1 MSGKLLIVDSV
12 VTNRIVLKVKLLA
25 AKYAVTACATRD
37 EALAHLARDRP
48 DLVVLSLADGPD
60 EVLAFCRALRKDP
73 STAGT
78 AVICL
83 SEVGAEGLGVAALRA
98 GADDVMERPV
108 DDALMLARIRSL
120 LRARNTD
127 AEFRL
132 RGETARVLGLAE
144 PPGEFTRPGR
154 VVLIAEEAAQRHD
167 MARRVAEALGQPV
180 SGLAPDRALTPRAM
194 SEVPDVFVI
203 IAQPGA
209 AAAATFRLVADL
221 RSRADTRHAAQLVI
235 CPRDTPELAAMA
247 LDLGANDV
255 ATERTKMDEIALR
268 IGSLLRRKAR
278 ADQLRASVKSGLR
291 AAVTDPLTGLYNR
304 RYAIP
309 HLASLADRARAAGR
323 TIALMVLDIDHF
335 KAINDTWGHA
345 VGDAVLVG
353 VARRLRDALRAVD
366 LVARIG
372 GEEFLV
378 AMPDTSVDQA
388 RAAAER
394 LRSAIEGQPFVTM
407 RGHPP
412 VEVTLSIGVA
422 MEGNDDPITE
432 DIEGLIARADRA
444 LYKAKAAGRN
454 MVTISLS
461 AA

>member
-1 MSGKLLIVDSV
+1 MSGRLLIVDSV

-37 EALAHLARDRP
+37 EALGHLANDRP
-48 DLVVLSLADGPD
+48 DLVVLSLADGP
-60 EVLAFCRALRKDP
+60 EGVLAFCRALRKDP
-73 STAGT
+73 ATTGT

-83 SEVGAEGLGVAALRA
+83 ADDGAEGLGVAALRA
-98 GADDVMERPV
+98 GADDVMVRPV

-144 PPGEFTRPGR
+144 PPGDFARPGR
-154 VVLIAEEAAQRHD
+154 VVLVAEEVTQRHD
-167 MARRVAEALGQPV
+167 MARRVAEALGQQV
-180 SGLAPDRALTPRAM
+180 IGLAPDRALAPRAM
-194 SEVPDVFVI
+194 SEAPDVFI
-203 IAQPGA
+203 ILARSGTG
-209 AAAATFRLVADL
+209 AAATFRLVADL
-221 RSRADTRHAAQLVI
+221 RSRSDTRHAAQLVI
-235 CPRDTPELAAMA
+235 CPRDAPELAAMA
-247 LDLGANDV
+247 LDLGVNDV
-255 ATERTKMDEIALR
+255 ATDGTEMDEIALR
-268 IGSLLRRKAR
+268 ISSLLRRKAR
-278 ADQLRASVKSGLR
+278 ADQLRASVQSGLR

-309 HLASLADRARAAGR
+309 HLASLADRARAEGR
-323 TIALMVLDIDHF
+323 GIALMVLDIDHF

-345 VGDAVLVG
+345 IGDAVLVG

-378 AMPDTSVDQA
+378 AMPNTSVEQA

-394 LRSAIEGQPFVTM
+394 LRITIEGQPFATLQ
-407 RGHPP
+407 GQPP

-422 MEGNDDPITE
+422 MEGNDHPITE

-444 LYKAKAAGRN
+444 LYDAKAAGRN
-454 MVTISLS
+454 MVTMSLS